1 MSLKAEDRNILIRR
15 EFQKAVDTM
24 QEAKYCA
31 NGNLWNVVGNR
42 LYYSIFH
49 AVAALLIHKEVAIR
63 SHKGALRMFSLHY
76 VREGIFSSDD
86 QALYSR
92 LQTIREKAD
101 YQNTYN
107 LSSKEGTEYLK
118 IAEEFL
124 NKIETYLIDANRIE
138 NNPNNGKDRE
148 GEA

>member
-31 NGNLWNVVGNR
+31 NGNLW
-42 LYYSIFH
+42 
-49 AVAALLIHKEVAIR
+49 
-63 SHKGALRMFSLHY
+63 
-76 VREGIFSSDD
+76 
-86 QALYSR
+86 
-92 LQTIREKAD
+92 KAD

-107 LSSKEGTEYLK
+107 LSSKEGTEYLI

-148 GEA
+148 DEA